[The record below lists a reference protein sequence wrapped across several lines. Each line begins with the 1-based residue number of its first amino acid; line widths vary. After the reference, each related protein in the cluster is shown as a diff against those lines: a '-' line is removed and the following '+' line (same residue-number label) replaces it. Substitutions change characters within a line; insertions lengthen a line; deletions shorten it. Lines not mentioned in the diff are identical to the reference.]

1 MKSTFKD
8 INEHYLINKVEA
20 TLTSATLF
28 IDELDATISIDKK
41 DLGLNIF
48 SREEISIE
56 QIPDNAKI
64 KYLIIWFN

>member
-1 MKSTFKD
+1 M
-8 INEHYLINKVEA
+8 
-20 TLTSATLF
+20 TSATLF